1 MKQGKKHFVL
11 AMSIATTI
19 TLLTACGAQ
28 STSQNNMQHSNITAN
43 VKTTFISNVSTPTVG
58 AGTFVH
64 PQSSVIGNVKLTGKN
79 YIAPFASIRGDEG
92 QPIHIGSETNI
103 QDGVV
108 IHGLETEAEGKPVT
122 KNQVTVQ
129 GKSYSVYIGDRVS
142 VAHQAQI
149 HGPAKIGNDVFVG
162 MQAFVF
168 KATIGNGVVIEPT
181 AKVIGVTIPEG
192 RYVPAGTVLTKQEDA
207 DNLPVIDKDYTF
219 AHLNHEVVKVNKELA
234 EGNLK

>member
-1 MKQGKKHFVL
+1 MKQRKKHIVL
-11 AMSIATTI
+11 AMSIVTTM
-19 TLLTACGAQ
+19 TLTACGTQ
-28 STSQNNMQHSNITAN
+28 STSQNNLQHSNITPN
-43 VKTTFISNVSTPTVG
+43 VKTTFVSTVSTPRVG
-58 AGTFVH
+58 SGTFVH
-64 PQSSVIGNVKLTGKN
+64 PQSSVIGNVEFKGKN
-79 YIAPFASIRGDEG
+79 FVAPFASIRGDEG

-108 IHGLETEAEGKPVT
+108 IHGLETETEGKHIT

-129 GKSYSVYIGDRVS
+129 GKAYSVYIGDRVS

-149 HGPAKIGNDVFVG
+149 HGPASIGNDVFVG

-192 RYVPAGTVLTKQEDA
+192 RYVPAGTVITRQQDG
-207 DNLPVIDKDYTF
+207 DNLPVIDKDYAF

-234 EGNLK
+234 ESNLKK